1 MEQLEPSIDRIGDE
15 GMRVSRVISRLL
27 ALATRWVMMVPFI
40 VIKDVRERLILNMSI
55 LPCQGKFK

>member
-15 GMRVSRVISRLL
+15 GVGVSRVTSRLL

-40 VIKDVRERLILNMSI
+40 VIKDVRERLILNMLI

>member
-1 MEQLEPSIDRIGDE
+1 MEQLEPNIDRIGDE
-15 GMRVSRVISRLL
+15 GVGVSRVISRLL